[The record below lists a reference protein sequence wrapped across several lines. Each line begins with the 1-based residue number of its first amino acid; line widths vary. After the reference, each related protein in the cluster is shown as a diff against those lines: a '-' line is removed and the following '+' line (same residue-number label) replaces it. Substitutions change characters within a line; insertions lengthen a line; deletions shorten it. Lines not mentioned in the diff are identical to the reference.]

1 MHIFDP
7 LVEASQIFQD
17 VKLADPKY
25 LKIENSVK
33 SACAGAEAIIVC
45 TDWSH
50 FHHVDW
56 KAVYEDMKKPA
67 LFFDGRLL
75 FDSCLMS
82 AIGFE
87 YLSIGLKR
95 E

>member
-1 MHIFDP
+1 M
-7 LVEASQIFQD
+7 EASQIFQD

-33 SACAGAEAIIVC
+33 SACSGADAVVVC

-50 FHHVDW
+50 FLHVDW
-56 KAVYEDMKKPA
+56 KVVYEDMKKPA

-75 FDSCLMS
+75 FDASLMS
-82 AIGFE
+82 SIGFK
-87 YLSIGLKR
+87 YLSIGLNHDN
-95 E
+95 

>member
-17 VKLADPKY
+17 VKVADPKY

-33 SACAGAEAIIVC
+33 SACAGAEAIVVC

-50 FHHVDW
+50 FLHVDW
-56 KAVYEDMKKPA
+56 MAVYEDMKKPA

-75 FDSCLMS
+75 FDASLMS
-82 AIGFE
+82 SIGFK
-87 YLSIGLKR
+87 YLSIGHGF
-95 E
+95 